1 MKMDEHEIV
10 KLLNIIIGRT
20 EASGESHKDKD
31 ILENLSILVEVT
43 DTLLGW
49 LHLSSETYDSYEG
62 SCRVIG
68 EVARGAL
75 IEFGDMINGWLEE

>member
-10 KLLNIIIGRT
+10 KLLNIIIGTT

-31 ILENLSILVEVT
+31 ILENLSVLVEVT
-43 DTLLGW
+43 NTLLW
-49 LHLSSETYDSYEG
+49 WIHLAAETYDSKEE
-62 SCRVIG
+62 SAHTIG